1 MLAENEK
8 WVVGYEGKYSV
19 NTEGQVISF
28 LRAERRV
35 MTGSVSKDHRNG
47 ASKYHMV
54 SLSLNGTNKTWTVHR
69 LIAEAFLPN
78 PENKPQVNH
87 IDGVKLNNKLENLE
101 WVTRQENV
109 THAWLTGL
117 AKKRFA
123 PEEDITERNNRFI
136 LYGDLGGME
145 RCTIYS
151 KLTEEDYY
159 RNHLPRE
166 MRYLLNTDIYLTRVE
181 MWNKFIEIYKM
192 IDIGMR
198 GVDIVSITGLSNAM
212 VSHIKLGARHSYM
225 RIIYEKYGNDP
236 YYLVNYTKQY
246 DY

>member
-1 MLAENEK
+1 MLKEDER
-8 WVVGYEGKYSV
+8 WVVGYEGRYAV
-19 NTEGQVISF
+19 NMAGQVIS
-28 LRAERRV
+28 LIGGHRRV
-35 MTGSVSKDHRNG
+35 LVGSVLKSKRSG
-47 ASKYHMV
+47 KKTYHQV
-54 SLSLNGTNKTWTVHR
+54 CLSYKNSTKTKCTHR
-69 LIAEAFLPN
+69 LVAEAFLPN

-87 IDGVKLNNKLENLE
+87 IDGVKLNNRVENLE
-101 WVTRQENV
+101 WVTHQENV

-117 AKKRFA
+117 YKKRFA
-123 PEEDITERNNRFI
+123 LEEDITERNNRFI

-159 RNHLPRE
+159 RNNLPRE

-181 MWNKFIEIYKM
+181 MWNQFIDIYKM
-192 IDIGMR
+192 IDMGMR
-198 GVDIVSITGLSNAM
+198 GVDIVSVTGLSNAM
-212 VSHIKLGARHSYM
+212 VSHIKLGARHSDM
-225 RIIYEKYGNDP
+225 RILYEEYGNDP